1 MKYLLTYVNYTKEDD
16 ETKRIVECKDD
27 DDAIETLRKE
37 FNIKG
42 GRVDKKAGYI
52 QPKNEEWLAS
62 FTPVS
67 LLSKTAL
74 SNIFDPKY
82 QWSVKHK
89 KTLYNLQ
96 DSIKARKE
104 RLEKQENRQW

>member
-1 MKYLLTYVNYTKEDD
+1 MKYLLTYVNYIKDD
-16 ETKRIVECKDD
+16 EINRIVECKDD
-27 DDAIETLRKE
+27 DDAIEKLRKA

-42 GRVDKKAGYI
+42 GKIDKKSGYI
-52 QPKNEEWLAS
+52 TPKNREWLAS

-74 SNIFDPKY
+74 RNIFDPKY
-82 QWSVKHK
+82 QWSIKYG

-96 DSIKARKE
+96 DRLNRRKK
-104 RLEKQENRQW
+104 L

>member
-1 MKYLLTYVNYTKEDD
+1 MEEYLLTFDDFTKDIPV
-16 ETKRIVECKDD
+16 KNVLVKCKDD
-27 DDAIETLRKE
+27 DDAIKHIREI

-42 GRVDKKAGYI
+42 GKIDKKSGYI
-52 QPKNEEWLAS
+52 TPKNREWLAS

-74 SNIFDPKY
+74 KNIFDPKY
-82 QWSVKHK
+82 QWSIKYG

-96 DSIKARKE
+96 E
-104 RLEKQENRQW
+104 RLNRRKRL